1 MTQHP
6 PTAGAD
12 RPVIGSCP
20 THTGAQRTVD
30 FLSDVR
36 FPVERAAIIG
46 SDVRLVE
53 TVLGR
58 LTRSR
63 AILARAGT
71 DAWFGLLVGLLLSVF
86 AARQPSRP
94 DPGPGPDAERAGL
107 RRRLRRGLRVRRSCS

>member
-30 FLSDVR
+30 FLSDSG

-53 TVLGR
+53 AVLGR

-63 AILARAGT
+63 ATLARAGT
-71 DAWFGLLVGLLLSVF
+71 DAWSGLLVGLLLSVF
-86 AARQPSRP
+86 AARQPSR
-94 DPGPGPDAERAGL
+94 PGPDAERAGL